1 MKKLR
6 ILKNNKG
13 QSVVEFALIVPILL
27 LLVFGIVEF
36 GYAFY
41 NKSVMEHAARST
53 LRMASVGKDISQ
65 VAQNAQ
71 NSIEP
76 LLGEVTA
83 STSEGGGDTTIILS
97 PSSGNSMT
105 VNITPSYS
113 SSLKTG
119 DSMSISI
126 FYTLNYIT
134 PVGKLFG
141 DSVNLK
147 AVYYTTVEAPPK

>member
-41 NKSVMEHAARST
+41 NKAVMEHAARST

-65 VAQNAQ
+65 VAQNAV
-71 NSIEP
+71 NSVEP
-76 LLGEVTA
+76 LLGGATA
-83 STSEGGGDTTIILS
+83 STSEGGGCTTIILS

-126 FYTLNYIT
+126 LYTLNYIT
-134 PVGKLFG
+134 PVGKLLG

-147 AVYYTTVEAPPK
+147 AVYYTTVEVHP